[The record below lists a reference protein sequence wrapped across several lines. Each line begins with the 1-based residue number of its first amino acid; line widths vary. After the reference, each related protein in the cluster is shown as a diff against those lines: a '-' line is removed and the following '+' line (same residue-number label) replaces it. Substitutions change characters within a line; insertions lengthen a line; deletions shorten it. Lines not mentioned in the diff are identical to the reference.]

1 MTDARK
7 AYNAALL
14 AAEAAHVT
22 YAAAERRAAMVC
34 EDNADAA
41 LMHDCEGTP
50 ETEAAADA
58 ADEAAYHATVAL
70 RKAERALKRAQAD
83 VQKAKDNL

>member
-1 MTDARK
+1 
-7 AYNAALL
+7 L
-14 AAEAAHVT
+14 
-22 YAAAERRAAMVC
+22 C

-41 LMHDCEGTP
+41 LEHDHFGTP

-70 RKAERALKRAQAD
+70 RKAESALKRAQAD